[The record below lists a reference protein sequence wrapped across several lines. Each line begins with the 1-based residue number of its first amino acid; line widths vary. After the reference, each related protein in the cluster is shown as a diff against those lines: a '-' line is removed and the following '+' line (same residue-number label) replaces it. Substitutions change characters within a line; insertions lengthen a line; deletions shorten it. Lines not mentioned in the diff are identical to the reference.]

1 MNTTADIDSSVSRE
15 SAAGNFS
22 DTAQFLTFSLGQE
35 TLGLNILTIKEI
47 IEYGRL
53 TAVPQMPRFI
63 EGVIN
68 LRGRVVPVVNL
79 ALRMGKS
86 PTPPQ
91 KRTCIVIIEVA
102 NGSNSQDVGVVVDS
116 VSEVLDIPANR
127 IEPAPAF
134 GARLRTDFIRG
145 MAKVGDTF
153 VILVNA
159 DKVLSIDQ
167 MASIASGI
175 NGHLEL
181 AEGSAN

>member
-79 ALRMGKS
+79 ALR
-86 PTPPQ
+86 
-91 KRTCIVIIEVA
+91 
-102 NGSNSQDVGVVVDS
+102 
-116 VSEVLDIPANR
+116 
-127 IEPAPAF
+127 
-134 GARLRTDFIRG
+134 
-145 MAKVGDTF
+145 
-153 VILVNA
+153 
-159 DKVLSIDQ
+159 
-167 MASIASGI
+167 
-175 NGHLEL
+175 
-181 AEGSAN
+181 